1 MIQALKDNLIIKPL
15 YEEKKNSIL
24 IPQTAINYKRNKGNV
39 LGLVISI
46 GKDYKHKDLLNP
58 GDRISYQRGEGI
70 KFIYQGETYLKL
82 KARWVMGKVN

>member
-15 YEEKKNSIL
+15 YEEKKNSIF

-46 GKDYKHKDLLNP
+46 GKDSQYKDSLSP
-58 GDRISYQRGEGI
+58 GDNISYQRGEGI
-70 KFIYQGETYLKL
+70 KFTYQGETYYKL
-82 KARWVMGKVN
+82 KAKWVMGKVN